1 MSEYRGSSEPVKAKM
16 EKRNAQGCGF
26 GGESAYTHRLSRSA
40 WEKLIDEWIFSER
53 DRRILKSRLL
63 DGLTF
68 AELSEE
74 FYLSERQVKRIVA
87 RCTES
92 LSRHI

>member
-1 MSEYRGSSEPVKAKM
+1 MSEYRSSSEPVRTKM
-16 EKRNAQGCGF
+16 KKINAHGCGF
-26 GGESAYTHRLSRSA
+26 GGESAYIHRLSRSA

-53 DRRILKSRLL
+53 DRRILKLRLL

-74 FYLSERQVKRIVA
+74 FDLSERQVKRIVA

>member
-1 MSEYRGSSEPVKAKM
+1 MK
-16 EKRNAQGCGF
+16 KRNAHGCGF
-26 GGESAYTHRLSRSA
+26 GGESAYAHRLSRSA

-53 DRRILKSRLL
+53 DRRILKLRLL

>member
-1 MSEYRGSSEPVKAKM
+1 MSEYRGSSEPVRTKM
-16 EKRNAQGCGF
+16 EKRNAHGCGS
-26 GGESAYTHRLSRSA
+26 GGEYAYTHRLSRSA
-40 WEKLIDEWIFSER
+40 WGKLIDEWIFSER
-53 DRRILKSRLL
+53 DRRILKRRLL
-63 DGLTF
+63 DSLTF

>member
-1 MSEYRGSSEPVKAKM
+1 MSECRGSSEPVRTKM
-16 EKRNAQGCGF
+16 EKRNG
-26 GGESAYTHRLSRSA
+26 SAYTHRLSRSA

-53 DRRILKSRLL
+53 DRRILKRRLL

>member
-1 MSEYRGSSEPVKAKM
+1 M
-16 EKRNAQGCGF
+16 EKRNAHGCGF
-26 GGESAYTHRLSRSA
+26 GGESAYAHRLSRSA
-40 WEKLIDEWIFSER
+40 WEKLIYEWVFSER
-53 DRRILKSRLL
+53 DRRILKRRLL

-68 AELSEE
+68 SELSEE
-74 FYLSERQVKRIVA
+74 FCLSDRQVKRIVA

>member
-1 MSEYRGSSEPVKAKM
+1 MK
-16 EKRNAQGCGF
+16 KRNTHGCGF

-40 WEKLIDEWIFSER
+40 WKKLIDEWVFSER
-53 DRRILKSRLL
+53 DRRILKRRLL

>member
-1 MSEYRGSSEPVKAKM
+1 MSEYRGSFEPVKAKT
-16 EKRNAQGCGF
+16 EKRNAHGCGF

-53 DRRILKSRLL
+53 DRRILKRRLL

-87 RCTES
+87 RCAES